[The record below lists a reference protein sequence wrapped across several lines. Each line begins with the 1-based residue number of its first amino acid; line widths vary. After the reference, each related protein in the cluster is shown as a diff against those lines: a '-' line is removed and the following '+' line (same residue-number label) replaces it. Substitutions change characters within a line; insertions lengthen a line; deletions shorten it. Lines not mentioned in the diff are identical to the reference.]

1 MTYLTED
8 SNIFKA
14 TEGFC
19 KKGVTYI
26 RPTDYVGVS
35 GVDKGF
41 STQIIEDPDI
51 PKSFSSAM
59 TDFEN
64 GRIIDLDQALNEQL
78 PKKTAE
84 DLADS
89 KAILDRKDEPVQ
101 PLDEVIRELNLGE

>member
-1 MTYLTED
+1 MTFITED

-26 RPTDYVGVS
+26 RPPNYEGVS

-64 GRIIDLDQALNEQL
+64 GRIIDLDQALNE
-78 PKKTAE
+78 PPPE
-84 DLADS
+84 
-89 KAILDRKDEPVQ
+89 E
-101 PLDEVIRELNLGE
+101 